1 MYGIHGTKMVYLP
14 TCGIHV
20 WYPWD
25 ENGIFTYM
33 WYPCM
38 VSMGLKWY
46 IYLHVVSMYGIHG
59 TKMVYLPGIHVWYPW
74 DENGIFTYM
83 WYPCMVSMGRK
94 WYIYLHVVSMYG
106 IHGTK
111 MVYLPTCGIHVWYP
125 CDENGIFTYMWYPCM
140 VSMGR
145 KWYIYI
151 HVVSMYGIHGTKMV
165 YLPTCG
171 IHVWYPWD

>member
-1 MYGIHGTKMVYLP
+1 MVSMGLKWYIYLHVVSMYGIHVTKMVYLP

-46 IYLHVVSMYGIHG
+46 IYLHVVSMYGIH
-59 TKMVYLPGIHVWYPW
+59 V
-74 DENGIFTYM
+74 
-83 WYPCMVSMGRK
+83 
-94 WYIYLHVVSMYG
+94 
-106 IHGTK
+106 
-111 MVYLPTCGIHVWYP
+111 
-125 CDENGIFTYMWYPCM
+125 
-140 VSMGR
+140 
-145 KWYIYI
+145 
-151 HVVSMYGIHGTKMV
+151 TKMV

-171 IHVWYPWD
+171 IHVWYPWDENGIFTYITCGIHVWYPWD